1 MRTKTKPVL
10 PNLSNPGVRRVSR
23 STVTATRATIEADER
38 LRDLLGVDEPA
49 PGRRASSREA
59 DRAAQAAQR
68 RGRGRA
74 GAALVAVLNTSKAG
88 KRPPAPEAPRSK
100 NSRAKGKTGELEFKE
115 LLREAGW
122 PNARRGQQRAG
133 VDQADVIDGPPGV
146 HFEVKRVENLN
157 VWAAHEQATRDAPAG
172 HTPIVAMRRNRS
184 SWLAVLP
191 MHELLQLLKQNR
203 RADSAL
209 DALLS

>member
-10 PNLSNPGVRRVSR
+10 PNLFNPGVRRSSR

-38 LRDLLGVDEPA
+38 LRDLLGVDEQPA
-49 PGRRASSREA
+49 PRRRAPVVRVPRQPPVKLSRA
-59 DRAAQAAQR
+59 DTDAPPR
-68 RGRGRA
+68 R
-74 GAALVAVLNTSKAG
+74 
-88 KRPPAPEAPRSK
+88 K

-172 HTPIVAMRRNRS
+172 HVPVVAMRRNRS

-191 MHELLQLLKQNR
+191 MHELLQLLRQNR